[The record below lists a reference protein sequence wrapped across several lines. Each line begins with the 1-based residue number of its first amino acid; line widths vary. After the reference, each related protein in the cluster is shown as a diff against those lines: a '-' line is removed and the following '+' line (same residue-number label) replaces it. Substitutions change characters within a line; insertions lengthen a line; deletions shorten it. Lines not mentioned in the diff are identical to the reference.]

1 MKTICQFDSQCE
13 FQDFSVTQI
22 LREINFGESRSSTVF
37 AILSTPNFVNLAKF
51 RLQKVQKFRKIQN
64 PEIKMANSVILDSQ
78 LSFHVKS
85 E

>member
-1 MKTICQFDSQCE
+1 MLENLDSRN
-13 FQDFSVTQI
+13 SK
-22 LREINFGESRSSTVF
+22 S
-37 AILSTPNFVNLAKF
+37 ANFVISGALHISYLDLENF

-78 LSFHVKS
+78 FSFHVKS